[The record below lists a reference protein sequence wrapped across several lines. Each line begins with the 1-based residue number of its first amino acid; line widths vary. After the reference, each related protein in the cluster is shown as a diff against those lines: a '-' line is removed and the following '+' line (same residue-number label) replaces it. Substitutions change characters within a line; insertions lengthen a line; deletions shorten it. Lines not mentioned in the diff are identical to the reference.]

1 MKLNKRAKEHV
12 NDIIKYIVS
21 LGGRKVYEAA
31 SGSIYCELLPIKKI
45 RIADHLSSKG
55 KTDYLHIIIQKEEK
69 RYKYICILNRNIL
82 LLSNVGQ
89 VKQWIRD
96 IQFVLNVITINGF
109 TLHCID
115 DDKINSMKK
124 DIVAK
129 DSKLLNNKKE
139 IERLNMIIS
148 EKDAQIKKYI
158 DRYHSACEYHN
169 KWQESQSQANRFHK
183 QIEKLLHENYELKKK
198 NSIEDNNDQ

>member
-1 MKLNKRAKEHV
+1 MKFNKIAKEHV

-21 LGGRKVYEAA
+21 LGGKKVCEAA
-31 SGSIYCELLPIKKI
+31 SGTIYCELTPIKKI

-82 LLSNVGQ
+82 LLSNTGQ

-96 IQFVLNVITINGF
+96 IQFVLNAFAINGF
-109 TLHCID
+109 SLHYD

-124 DIVAK
+124 DIVSK
-129 DSKLLNNKKE
+129 DCKLLNNKKE
-139 IERLNMIIS
+139 IERLNRIIS
-148 EKDAQIKKYI
+148 VKNVQIEKYI

-169 KWQESQSQANRFHK
+169 KWQESQAQANKYHK

-198 NSIEDNNDQ
+198 ISINDYND